1 MQTTAEYITIRL
13 IYCYKMIKLSAQ
25 INQTD
30 YNIKTLSLNCQ
41 ADEVYIHVVFLKIQL
56 EVLAG
61 KRKPDQIEPSFDIL

>member
-1 MQTTAEYITIRL
+1 
-13 IYCYKMIKLSAQ
+13 MIKLSAQ